1 MKIGTELLAVVLASV
16 LLVAVVATNL
26 QNVFAQI
33 DPGNFVLWKKTT
45 HVFEKNVIKA
55 VGDPNISPGPRELL
69 VAYVGDVNRIFLGGP
84 DTIPALIQNY
94 ERDVTTIFDSQPPE
108 PDKQVKEFRG
118 LTHDF
123 ERAVIGAVQP
133 PEPDTPA

>member
-1 MKIGTELLAVVLASV
+1 MKIGNKMFALAVVSV

-26 QNVFAQI
+26 QHVYAQI

-45 HVFEKNVIKA
+45 HEFEKNVINA
-55 VGDPNISPGPRELL
+55 IGDPNISPQPRELL
-69 VAYVGDVNRIFLGGP
+69 LGYVGDVNRIFVGDPNIDRL
-84 DTIPALIQNY
+84 LQSY
-94 ERDVTTIFDSQPPE
+94 QQDVTTIFDQQPPD
-108 PDKQVKEFRG
+108 PDKQIKDFRG

-123 ERAVIGAVQP
+123 EKAVIGAVQP